1 MDFCEAFPRLEPVQ
15 QERFA
20 QVVTRLLSGDILTPG
35 SALRPDG
42 DWLFAER
49 HRDLVD
55 SYLRIGGWR
64 LDIDLGLRLCRAMH
78 ESGKQ
83 RVRFSKFESL
93 VLCVLRLVYHEQMQQ
108 VRDEER
114 CDLSVGELRER
125 LIQSGK
131 PASQV
136 TRRAIEVALRRLA
149 KHGLVDIERG
159 FTAEDVQRI
168 LVEPVIERVL
178 PPDRIADIASKVR
191 TYTGLGI
198 SSADVATGDA
208 EPSTEDLDDPE
219 EVPT

>member
-1 MDFCEAFPRLEPVQ
+1 
-15 QERFA
+15 
-20 QVVTRLLSGDILTPG
+20 
-35 SALRPDG
+35 
-42 DWLFAER
+42 
-49 HRDLVD
+49 
-55 SYLRIGGWR
+55 
-64 LDIDLGLRLCRAMH
+64 LGLRLCRAMH

-131 PASQV
+131 PPSHV

-159 FTAEDVQRI
+159 FTAEDAQRI
-168 LVEPVIERVL
+168 IVEPVIERVL

-191 TYTGLGI
+191 TYTGLGT
-198 SSADVATGDA
+198 SADIAIGDGP
-208 EPSTEDLDDPE
+208 EPSTDDLDDPE
-219 EVPT
+219 EAPT